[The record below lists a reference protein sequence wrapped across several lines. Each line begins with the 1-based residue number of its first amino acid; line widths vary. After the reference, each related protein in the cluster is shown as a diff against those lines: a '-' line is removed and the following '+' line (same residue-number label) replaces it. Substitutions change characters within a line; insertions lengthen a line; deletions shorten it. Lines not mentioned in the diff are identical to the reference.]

1 MDCCLRTCLGRGI
14 YIECN
19 CSMLQVLVPTA
30 SKILPNRPQAQREA
44 TAGAAHAPMPASP
57 CTQTR
62 RRQSAVSY
70 LSAANAAAGFVG
82 INIVLTNSFAG
93 QSKAA

>member
-1 MDCCLRTCLGRGI
+1 
-14 YIECN
+14 
-19 CSMLQVLVPTA
+19 MLQVLVPTA

-57 CTQTR
+57 CTQTGAESQTR